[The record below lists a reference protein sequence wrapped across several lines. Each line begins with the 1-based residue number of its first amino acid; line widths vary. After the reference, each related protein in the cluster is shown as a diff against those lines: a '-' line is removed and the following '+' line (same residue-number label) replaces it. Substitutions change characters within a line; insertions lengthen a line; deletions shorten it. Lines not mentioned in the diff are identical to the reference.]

1 MKRTEELEA
10 LYSGEVTKDNNKWYI
25 HIELLPK
32 LTKMRKESKLLHNQ
46 TKKQI
51 WPGIGEY
58 EYFGDTDLD
67 GKACGWGTAIRDNQS
82 YTGTFLNDKM
92 TGIVVG
98 RRGTAYILV
107 GEFYE

>member
-32 LTKMRKESKLLHNQ
+32 LTKMRKESKLLHDQ
-46 TKKQI
+46 TKKLFD
-51 WPGIGEY
+51 EEF